1 MELKKIWI
9 VCVENSEPNAAFS
22 SLENVEEELS
32 NWIVE
37 NYSDP
42 DNALK
47 ELREL
52 IAIAEDS
59 PELRDYYSHFAD
71 YEFHLVNFYERG
83 NAELK
88 EGMQYG

>member
-22 SLENVEEELS
+22 SLEDVEEELS

-42 DNALK
+42 DDSLLA
-47 ELREL
+47 ELRKL
-52 IAIAEDS
+52 IAIAKDS
-59 PELRDYYSHFAD
+59 PELRDYYSNLTD

-83 NAELK
+83 DTELK
-88 EGMQYG
+88 EDM